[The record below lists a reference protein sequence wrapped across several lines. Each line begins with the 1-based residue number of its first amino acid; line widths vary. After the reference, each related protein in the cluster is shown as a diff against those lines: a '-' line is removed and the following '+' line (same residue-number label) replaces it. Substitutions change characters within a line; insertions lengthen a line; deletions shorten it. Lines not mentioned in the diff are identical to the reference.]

1 MKVLFL
7 VEDMQCVKLLESLP
21 QVKVITETEI
31 ATDSPYAN
39 KHLKVGYSQ
48 YIVSRAS
55 NLAKIYNFKRPLAM
69 VLYQDHQTAI
79 SSVPH
84 DTSVRIVH
92 HPIPRRLTD
101 SPTYR
106 CDYTFLTSELTE
118 QALRDIFELSM
129 VS

>member
-7 VEDMQCVKLLESLP
+7 VEDMDCVKLLENLP
-21 QVKVITETEI
+21 QVKVITERDI
-31 ATDSPYAN
+31 AEDSPYAN

-79 SSVPH
+79 GNIPH

-92 HPIPRRLTD
+92 HPIPRRLSD
-101 SPTYR
+101 SPTYK

-118 QALRDIFELSM
+118 TKLCDIFGLM